1 VSRDEARTWL
11 AGTAFPHVTVHRTD
25 PDSARNIIA
34 HGISIRTDR
43 PEPGW
48 GFGFYAS
55 TRGDPQYGEAE
66 VRVAI
71 RLDRPLILPDS
82 IRGAEVIDDLLR
94 RTGAEDTRAA
104 VLAAGYDGVLL
115 HLDRSET
122 WVVAYH
128 GHQVRVV
135 MGRRPHV

>member
-1 VSRDEARTWL
+1 
-11 AGTAFPHVTVHRTD
+11 VHRTNRE
-25 PDSARNIIA
+25 SARNIIA

-43 PEPGW
+43 AEPAW
-48 GFGFYAS
+48 GYGFYAS
-55 TRGDPQYGEAE
+55 TRGDRQYGEEE

-71 RLDRPLILPDS
+71 RLAHPLILPDT
-82 IRGAEVIDDLLR
+82 IGGAEIIDDLLGQS
-94 RTGAEDTRAA
+94 GAEDTRAA

-135 MGRRPHV
+135 MGRGPHA